1 MMLFRPSQDANP
13 RAVRLAGAKG
23 IVVGIVLAGAGSLA
37 MGAMSLRTRAGIGS
51 VFIPFLIFGAMLIIF
66 GCYRAI
72 FGLDSNT
79 GRAGWLRVL
88 LIICVSSGVAA
99 LMALA
104 AIPIGQWLD
113 LW

>member
-1 MMLFRPSQDANP
+1 MRLFRPSQDASQSD
-13 RAVRLAGAKG
+13 VRLAGVKG
-23 IVVGIVLAGAGSLA
+23 VVVGIVLASAGSLA
-37 MGAMSLRTRAGIGS
+37 MGLMPLRTRAGIGS
-51 VFIPFLIFGAMLIIF
+51 VFLPFLVFGAMLIIF

-72 FGLDSNT
+72 FGLESNT

-88 LIICVSSGVAA
+88 LVICVSSGVAA

-113 LW
+113 AG

>member
-1 MMLFRPSQDANP
+1 MMLFRPSQDASQ
-13 RAVRLAGAKG
+13 RDVRLAGAKG
-23 IVVGIVLAGAGSLA
+23 IVVGIVIASAGSLA

-51 VFIPFLIFGAMLIIF
+51 VFIPWLIFGVMLIIF

-99 LMALA
+99 LVALA